1 MISDPKDHD
10 RISGQGPAC
19 GFRMRQQTLDSIEGL
34 CIGQTEAVT
43 SRCDRALRGK
53 LCYPVAGMI
62 TDVLHR
68 IANHRQSL
76 SREEARAAM
85 TEVLTGQ
92 CTDAQIA
99 ALLVALHMKGETVE
113 EIVGFAEAIRAAA
126 APLAVSGDSTI
137 DVSGTERDALVDT
150 CGTGGDASGTF
161 NISTATA
168 VVAAGA
174 GVRVAK
180 HGNRSVTSKCG
191 SADVMEALGV
201 NISLP
206 PSRIAEC
213 LKEVGIA
220 FLFAPAMH
228 SAMKYVQPTR
238 RELRLRT
245 VFNLLGPLTNP
256 ARASAQ
262 VVGVYSDDLVEKLA
276 EALSMLGLRRALVVH
291 GSDGLDE
298 ITITGP
304 TRVAEVRDGQV
315 RTYEVTPE
323 EFGLTRAPIEA
334 ITGGDTAANA
344 GIIREVLG
352 GKRSACRDVV
362 LLNAA
367 AALVAAGKSDHLY
380 DALPIAAQSIDSGAA
395 AAKLGALVEFTQHD
409 AAGSPHTLS
418 S

>member
-1 MISDPKDHD
+1 MI
-10 RISGQGPAC
+10 
-19 GFRMRQQTLDSIEGL
+19 L
-34 CIGQTEAVT
+34 EA
-43 SRCDRALRGK
+43 
-53 LCYPVAGMI
+53 
-62 TDVLHR
+62 LHR

-76 SREEARAAM
+76 ARDESRTVM
-85 TEVLTGQ
+85 SEVLTGQ

-126 APLAVSGDSTI
+126 PALEVADESAI

-150 CGTGGDASGTF
+150 CGTGGDTSGTF

-168 VVAAGA
+168 LVAAGA

-180 HGNRSVTSKCG
+180 HGNRGVSSKCG

-201 NISLP
+201 NINLTP
-206 PSRIAEC
+206 ARVAAC
-213 LKEVGIA
+213 LHQAGIA
-220 FLFAPAMH
+220 FLFAPALH
-228 SAMKYVQPTR
+228 SAMKYVQPAR
-238 RELRLRT
+238 RELRLRS

-262 VVGVYSDDLVEKLA
+262 VVGVYSNDLVEKLA

-298 ITITGP
+298 ITISGP
-304 TRVAEVRDGQV
+304 SRIAELRDSQV

-323 EFGLTRAPIEA
+323 DFNLPRSPIESL
-334 ITGGDTAANA
+334 TGGDAARNA
-344 GIIREVLG
+344 QIIRDVLS
-352 GKRSACRDVV
+352 GKKSPCRDVV

-367 AALVAAGKSDHLY
+367 ASLVAAGKADHLS
-380 DALPIAAQSIDSGAA
+380 DAVPQAAHSIDSGAA
-395 AAKLGALVEFTQHD
+395 AQKLEALVKFTHSHGTSI
-409 AAGSPHTLS
+409 A
-418 S
+418 

>member
-1 MISDPKDHD
+1 
-10 RISGQGPAC
+10 
-19 GFRMRQQTLDSIEGL
+19 
-34 CIGQTEAVT
+34 
-43 SRCDRALRGK
+43 
-53 LCYPVAGMI
+53 MI
-62 TDVLHR
+62 TDALHC
-68 IANHRQSL
+68 IAVHRQSL
-76 SREEARAAM
+76 SREEARSVM
-85 TEVLTGQ
+85 SEVLAGK

-99 ALLVALHMKGETVE
+99 ALLVAMHMKGETVE

-126 APLAVSGDSTI
+126 VPLHVSRNSTI

-168 VVAAGA
+168 LVVAGA

-201 NISLP
+201 NINLTP
-206 PSRIAEC
+206 EQTAAC
-213 LKEVGIA
+213 LDQVGFA

-228 SAMKYVQPTR
+228 SAMKYVQPAR

-256 ARASAQ
+256 AHASAQ

-298 ITITGP
+298 VTITGP
-304 TRVAEVRDGQV
+304 SRVAEVRNGLV
-315 RTYEVTPE
+315 YSYEVTPE
-323 EFGLTRAPIEA
+323 EFGLTRAPIETISGRDA
-334 ITGGDTAANA
+334 TANA
-344 GIIREVLG
+344 EIIRKVLAG
-352 GKRSACRDVV
+352 AKSARRDVT

-367 AALVAAGKSDHLY
+367 AALVAAGKADRLSDTMPL
-380 DALPIAAQSIDSGAA
+380 AAESIDSGAA
-395 AAKLGALVEFTQHD
+395 AKTLEQLVSFTR
-409 AAGSPHTLS
+409 AV
-418 S
+418 

>member
-1 MISDPKDHD
+1 MLPLSTMIVD
-10 RISGQGPAC
+10 A
-19 GFRMRQQTLDSIEGL
+19 
-34 CIGQTEAVT
+34 
-43 SRCDRALRGK
+43 
-53 LCYPVAGMI
+53 
-62 TDVLHR
+62 LHR
-68 IANHRQSL
+68 IANHCQSL
-76 SREEARAAM
+76 SRDEARGVM
-85 TEVLTGQ
+85 SEVLTGQ

-113 EIVGFAEAIRAAA
+113 EIVGFAEAIRSAA
-126 APLAVSGDSTI
+126 APLPIASNSAI

-168 VVAAGA
+168 LVAAGA

-206 PSRIAEC
+206 PAPIAEC
-213 LKEVGIA
+213 LQQVGIA

-228 SAMKYVQPTR
+228 SAMKYVQPAR

-256 ARASAQ
+256 AHASAQ

-276 EALSMLGLRRALVVH
+276 EALSMLGLRRAMVVH

-298 ITITGP
+298 ITISGP
-304 TRVAEVRDGQV
+304 TRIAEVRDGQV
-315 RTYEVTPE
+315 HTYEVTPE
-323 EFGLTRAPIEA
+323 EFGLARTSIEA
-334 ITGGDTAANA
+334 ISGGDAAENA
-344 GIIREVLG
+344 RIIREVLS
-352 GKRSACRDVV
+352 GKKSPCRDVV

-367 AALVAAGKSDHLY
+367 ATLVAAGRANHLSE
-380 DALPIAAQSIDSGAA
+380 AMPLAINSIDSGAA
-395 AAKLGALVEFTQHD
+395 KSKLESLAVFTNQQSAHSNHD
-409 AAGSPHTLS
+409 
-418 S
+418 